1 MKLVTYRRA
10 DGAEV
15 AGVVRAD
22 KVLEV
27 GQVAPQL
34 PTTVRGLLEADAL
47 PAVTAAVEGAD
58 VSTAPGLDDVEL
70 CAPLPQPGKIICLAG
85 NYQEHIR
92 EEGGPGKDKA
102 TSPPHLFMKPTTT
115 VLPPNGTMPYP
126 SITDQLDH
134 EIELGVVI
142 GRFAK
147 DVAEADA
154 LAYVTGYTICNDVS
168 SRRIIDI
175 VNPDRERT
183 EREKFF
189 DWLIGKWQDGALPMG
204 PYLVTG
210 DEVNDALNLAMK
222 LRVNGDL
229 RQQGSTGQMIYT
241 SAEIVAF
248 VSRLTTLEPG
258 DIISTG
264 TPAGVGAA
272 TGKFL
277 QPGDRVECEIEGLG
291 RLTTHIGAS

>member
-15 AGVVRAD
+15 AGIVRAD
-22 KVLEV
+22 KVVEV
-27 GQVAPQL
+27 GQSAPQL

-47 PAVTAAVEGAD
+47 SALATAVEGAD
-58 VSTAPGLDDVEL
+58 VSAAPGIDDVEL

-102 TSPPHLFMKPTTT
+102 TSPPHLFMKPATT
-115 VLPPNGTMPYP
+115 VLPPNGTIGYP

-142 GRFAK
+142 GRPAK
-147 DVAEADA
+147 GVAEADA
-154 LAYVTGYTICNDVS
+154 LACVAGYTICNDVS

-210 DEVNDALNLAMK
+210 DEVNDALDLAMK
-222 LRVNGDL
+222 LWVNGDL

-241 SAEIVAF
+241 AAEIVAF

-277 QPGDRVECEIEGLG
+277 KPDDRVECEIEGLG
-291 RLTTHIGAS
+291 RLTTHVGAA